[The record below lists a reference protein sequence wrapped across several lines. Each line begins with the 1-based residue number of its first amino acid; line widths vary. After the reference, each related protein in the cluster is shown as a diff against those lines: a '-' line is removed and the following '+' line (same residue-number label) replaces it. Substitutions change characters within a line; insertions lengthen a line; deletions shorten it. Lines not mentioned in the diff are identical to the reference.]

1 MTYYFSAN
9 FNYNFNYKHSIMEL
23 EKLINS
29 KNSGNILVK
38 KTISNNNLSN
48 PLLKRLIDEVKFEN
62 QNNISAY
69 NRTHNRHN
77 RGR

>member
-1 MTYYFSAN
+1 MAQN
-9 FNYNFNYKHSIMEL
+9 GVN
-23 EKLINS
+23 INS
-29 KNSGNILVK
+29 TNALESSPKSV
-38 KTISNNNLSN
+38 NLEVSKVPN
-48 PLLKRLIDEVKFEN
+48 AVLKRLIEEVKYES